1 MFFLLVIITFA
12 ITVFAASPDVS
23 STLSNIL
30 ANTNNSSRYTY
41 PTDLTRG
48 IVPKGLH
55 SHNDYWRDIP
65 FYSALSVGAVSVEA
79 DVWLYNSTLY
89 IGHEPSALTT
99 ARTFES
105 LYINPILD
113 TLQRQNPSSPFVT
126 TPTKKYASPRPPLP
140 QSQYSTNTDTL
151 FTPYSG
157 VFDTASTQTLYLWVD
172 VKTSGS
178 TTWPYVVRA
187 LEPLRRGGWLSST
200 NGSGITYNPVTVIG
214 TGNTPLNLV
223 QPITSRDYFYDGPI
237 PTLNSTF
244 GNITSLVS
252 PICSTSFSV
261 NFGSVNGTSLNSTQ
275 LALLRDQVRV
285 AKGKGIGTRYWDL
298 PAWPVSTRNGVWR
311 QLKSEGVDLINVDD
325 LEAGAG
331 FSDMADYW

>member
-30 ANTNNSSRYTY
+30 ADTDRSSRYTY

-48 IVPKGLH
+48 IVP
-55 SHNDYWRDIP
+55 
-65 FYSALSVGAVSVEA
+65 
-79 DVWLYNSTLY
+79 

-126 TPTKKYASPRPPLP
+126 TPTK
-140 QSQYSTNTDTL
+140 N
-151 FTPYSG
+151 G
-157 VFDTASTQTLYLWVD
+157 VFDTASTQTVYLWVD

-187 LEPLRRGGWLSST
+187 LEPLRRGGWLSTT

-244 GNITSLVS
+244 GNITALVS